1 MRIIPKP
8 FLKTLCRMVNVH
20 GLSVSQQFTDAF
32 LIALIESGVSD
43 VKEIAV
49 NVFARASFNQLVRV
63 LQLIHGLKR
72 DLAEVIADDPRHLVY
87 SNYVDWLGQQEIASD
102 EQWVVLRNVRG
113 LGNIQELI

>member
-32 LIALIESGVSD
+32 LIALIESGVPD

-49 NVFARASFNQLVRV
+49 NVFAKASFHQLVKV
-63 LQLIHGLKR
+63 LQLIHGLKK

-102 EQWVVLRNVRG
+102 EQLVVLRHVRG
-113 LGNIQELI
+113 IQNIEELK